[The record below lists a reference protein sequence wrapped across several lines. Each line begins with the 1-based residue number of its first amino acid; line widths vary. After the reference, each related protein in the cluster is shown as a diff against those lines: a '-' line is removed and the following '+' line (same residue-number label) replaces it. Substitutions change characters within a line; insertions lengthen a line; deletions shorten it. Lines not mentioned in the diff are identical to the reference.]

1 MPLSGYLASVE
12 WMGGWPL
19 AFYVFGAL
27 GIVWS
32 VVWWLIVFDSPA
44 SHPRISNQEK
54 EYIQACLGPENIQ
67 SKVKI
72 FQIWFFFLCDVLE
85 SRLHEPIL
93 TSWVM
98 KCPIQS

>member
-27 GIVWS
+27 GIIWS
-32 VVWWLIVFDSPA
+32 IVWWLIVFDSPA
-44 SHPRISNQEK
+44 SHPKISVQEK

-67 SKVKI
+67 SKVMTCI
-72 FQIWFFFLCDVLE
+72 VDSLAVSWHPFGPGMFSVL
-85 SRLHEPIL
+85 SAQPSAHE
-93 TSWVM
+93 
-98 KCPIQS
+98 KK